1 MMLPRENHNGWKVII
16 NLASQPRR
24 NVRFFRFLSGAG
36 ACLVGILLILLI
48 VLNVKNFSLYRAGA
62 GSYHHLADEK
72 AAISSEY
79 NELNRQTENFKRTLK
94 TAVDE
99 VNSLLARKSFSWTI
113 FFDELEEALPAGAY
127 LTNLNPS
134 RNEAGLAFRIKAG
147 LPSRSDLGQ
156 LIKNLDSHGFSKIR
170 VLSESLQ
177 DGQFQVEMDFQHA
190 QTE

>member
-1 MMLPRENHNGWKVII
+1 MLPRENHSGWKVII
-16 NLASQPRR
+16 NLASKPRR

>member
-1 MMLPRENHNGWKVII
+1 MLARENHSGWKVII

-24 NVRFFRFLSGAG
+24 NLRAFRFLSGTV
-36 ACLVGILLILLI
+36 ACLTVILLILLI
-48 VLNVKNFSLYRAGA
+48 LLNIKNFSLYRAGA
-62 GSYHHLADEK
+62 TGYRHLADEK

-156 LIKNLDSHGFSKIR
+156 LIKNLDSNGFSKIR
-170 VLSESLQ
+170 VLSESLK

>member
-1 MMLPRENHNGWKVII
+1 MLPRENHNGWKVII

>member
-1 MMLPRENHNGWKVII
+1 MLPRENHNGWKVII

-156 LIKNLDSHGFSKIR
+156 LIRNLDSHGFSKIR

-190 QTE
+190 PTE

>member
-1 MMLPRENHNGWKVII
+1 MLPRENHSGWKVII

-36 ACLVGILLILLI
+36 VCLAGILLILLM
-48 VLNVKNFSLYRAGA
+48 VLNIKNFSLYRAGA
-62 GSYHHLADEK
+62 GSYRHLADEK

-170 VLSESLQ
+170 VLSESIQ

>member
-1 MMLPRENHNGWKVII
+1 MLPRENHSGWKVII

-36 ACLVGILLILLI
+36 ACLAGILLILLI
-48 VLNVKNFSLYRAGA
+48 VLNIKNFSLYRAGA

-113 FFDELEEALPAGAY
+113 FFDEMEEALPAGAY

>member
-1 MMLPRENHNGWKVII
+1 MLARENHSGWKVII

-24 NVRFFRFLSGAG
+24 NLRAFRFLSGTV
-36 ACLVGILLILLI
+36 ACLTVILLILLI
-48 VLNVKNFSLYRAGA
+48 LLNIKNFSLYRAGA
-62 GSYHHLADEK
+62 TGYRHLADEK

-170 VLSESLQ
+170 VLSESLK

>member
-1 MMLPRENHNGWKVII
+1 MLPRENHNGWKVIV

-24 NVRFFRFLSGAG
+24 NVRFFRFLSGATAG
-36 ACLVGILLILLI
+36 LTGILLILLI
-48 VLNVKNFSLYRAGA
+48 VLNVKNLSLYRVGAAG
-62 GSYHHLADEK
+62 YRHLAEER

-99 VNSLLARKSFSWTI
+99 VNSLLTRKSFSWTI
-113 FFDELEEALPAGAY
+113 FFDELELVLPAGAY

-134 RNEAGLAFRIKAG
+134 RNESGLAFRIKAG
-147 LPSRSDLGQ
+147 LASRADLGQ

-170 VLSESLQ
+170 VLSESIQ
-177 DGQFQVEMDFQHA
+177 DGQFQVEMDFQHG

>member
-1 MMLPRENHNGWKVII
+1 MLARENHSGWKVII

-24 NVRFFRFLSGAG
+24 NLRAFRFLSGTV
-36 ACLVGILLILLI
+36 ACLTVILLILLI
-48 VLNVKNFSLYRAGA
+48 LLNIKNFSLYRAGA
-62 GSYHHLADEK
+62 TGYRHLADEK

-99 VNSLLARKSFSWTI
+99 VNSLLIRKSFSWTI

-170 VLSESLQ
+170 VLSESLK

>member
-1 MMLPRENHNGWKVII
+1 MLPRENHSGWKVII

>member
-1 MMLPRENHNGWKVII
+1 MLPRENHNGWKVII
-16 NLASQPRR
+16 NLASQPRP
-24 NVRFFRFLSGAG
+24 NVRFFRFLSGAI
-36 ACLVGILLILLI
+36 ACLAGLFLILLI
-48 VLNVKNFSLYRAGA
+48 VLNVKNFSLYRAAASG
-62 GSYHHLADEK
+62 YRHLADEK

-99 VNSLLARKSFSWTI
+99 VNSLLIRKSFSWTI
-113 FFDELEEALPAGAY
+113 FFDELEEVLPAGAY

-147 LPSRSDLGQ
+147 LSSRTDLGQ

-170 VLSESLQ
+170 VLSESIQ
-177 DGQFQVEMDFQHA
+177 DGQFQVEMDFQHG

>member
-1 MMLPRENHNGWKVII
+1 MLARENHSGWKVII

-24 NVRFFRFLSGAG
+24 NLRAFRFLSGTV
-36 ACLVGILLILLI
+36 ACLTVILLILLI
-48 VLNVKNFSLYRAGA
+48 LLNIKNFSLYRAGA
-62 GSYHHLADEK
+62 TGYRHLADEK

>member
-1 MMLPRENHNGWKVII
+1 MLARENHSGWKVII
-16 NLASQPRR
+16 NIASQPRR
-24 NVRFFRFLSGAG
+24 NLRAFRFLSGTV
-36 ACLVGILLILLI
+36 ACLTVILLILLI
-48 VLNVKNFSLYRAGA
+48 LLNIKNFSLYRAGA
-62 GSYHHLADEK
+62 TGYRHLADEK

-170 VLSESLQ
+170 VLSESLK

>member
-1 MMLPRENHNGWKVII
+1 MLPRENHSGWKVII

-36 ACLVGILLILLI
+36 ACLAGILLILLI
-48 VLNVKNFSLYRAGA
+48 VLNIKNFSLYRAGA

>member
-1 MMLPRENHNGWKVII
+1 MLPRENHSGWKVII

-24 NVRFFRFLSGAG
+24 NLRAFRFLSGTV
-36 ACLVGILLILLI
+36 ACLTVILLILLI
-48 VLNVKNFSLYRAGA
+48 LLNIKNFSLYRAGA
-62 GSYHHLADEK
+62 TGYRHLADEK

-170 VLSESLQ
+170 VLSESLK

>member
-1 MMLPRENHNGWKVII
+1 MLARENHSGWKVII

-24 NVRFFRFLSGAG
+24 NLRAFRFLSGTV
-36 ACLVGILLILLI
+36 ACLTVILLILLI
-48 VLNVKNFSLYRAGA
+48 LLNIKNFSLYRAGA
-62 GSYHHLADEK
+62 TGYRHLADEK

-99 VNSLLARKSFSWTI
+99 VNSLLIRKSFCWTI

-147 LPSRSDLGQ
+147 LSSRTDLGQ

-170 VLSESLQ
+170 VLSESLK